1 MGILSDQ
8 PLLAALA
15 RGERWPRWRDRRS
28 RLLLSDK
35 RRQREEGGTG
45 EMRHGWGQARI
56 VSWGDFQIK
65 SWTTGSIPRAIPR
78 FGILNCAN
86 T

>member
-35 RRQREEGGTG
+35 RRQREGGTG

-56 VSWGDFQIK
+56 VFQFRSIRI

>member
-35 RRQREEGGTG
+35 RRQREGGGTG

-56 VSWGDFQIK
+56 VFQFRSIRI
-65 SWTTGSIPRAIPR
+65 SWTTGSIPKAIPR
-78 FGILNCAN
+78 MEF
-86 T
+86 